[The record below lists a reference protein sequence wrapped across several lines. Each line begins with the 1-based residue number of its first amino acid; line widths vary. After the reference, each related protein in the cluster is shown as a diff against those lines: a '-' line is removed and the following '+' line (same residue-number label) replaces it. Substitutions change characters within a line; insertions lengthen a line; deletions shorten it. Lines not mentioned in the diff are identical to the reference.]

1 MKKQFFFF
9 HLETLKLEAWDA
21 FHHSWSREAVSFSGF
36 AITVH
41 LAYFV
46 TLSVFTSYF
55 DESITNQKFHQVF
68 PLDRHLDSLKTRKKV
83 FVVVITWIVNLS
95 HIWLLIVFRDRSF
108 TFVFKTFNLFF
119 EFITMFLGEIFV
131 VNNFFLL
138 KQLCSLIQNFSIEKK
153 IFSTVSL
160 WYNSQ
165 FVMQSLISHRWTD
178 CFVVLVFRTVFT
190 LRGDSQNKTLVFS
203 LPSAC
208 WQFKNDR
215 CGVKHWSTLFLEKPC
230 SNCHRLPL
238 FITVRTSCTLL
249 VELEVVDEELINCTG

>member
-9 HLETLKLEAWDA
+9 HLEPLKLEAWDA

-153 IFSTVSL
+153 NIFNCVFVIQFTIRYAESYFPSMNRL
-160 WYNSQ
+160 FCRFGFSNSFYSQ
-165 FVMQSLISHRWTD
+165 RW
-178 CFVVLVFRTVFT
+178 F
-190 LRGDSQNKTLVFS
+190 
-203 LPSAC
+203 P
-208 WQFKNDR
+208 
-215 CGVKHWSTLFLEKPC
+215 E
-230 SNCHRLPL
+230 
-238 FITVRTSCTLL
+238 
-249 VELEVVDEELINCTG
+249 